1 MLMDVHERCR
11 SRGLR
16 PTPQPANRLDCAPDA
31 NVGYSLLIRR
41 LSAADLQAALLGP
54 APEIDDEPL

>member
-1 MLMDVHERCR
+1 
-11 SRGLR
+11 
-16 PTPQPANRLDCAPDA
+16 LDCAPDA